1 MLGNGAS
8 SAAAKDD
15 DTIWRMLDEESDAEP
30 ETMPLKDGKSSD
42 GKGSKRKRQPTNPKW
57 REHKENSARHLT
69 KVEHEVA
76 TTWSAL
82 GGTASKMTTVIESL
96 IDTIRRRLEDSGGSS
111 EAFQSDLKALEDIHA
126 MNSGM
131 QEKLGLFEGVPTKK
145 YLEEEAGGEG
155 EGEGERGGKGEGE
168 GEKERTLALRL
179 DIARDHP
186 GWPDCD
192 DGDCGAKS
200 LYRSGPHIRCEQH
213 LTPTSRRRR
222 VRESA
227 KSKGKLPV
235 GKIGKAPESH
245 GGASS
250 L

>member
-1 MLGNGAS
+1 VGFKCS
-8 SAAAKDD
+8 
-15 DTIWRMLDEESDAEP
+15 IRP
-30 ETMPLKDGKSSD
+30 
-42 GKGSKRKRQPTNPKW
+42 KR
-57 REHKENSARHLT
+57 
-69 KVEHEVA
+69 HE
-76 TTWSAL
+76 
-82 GGTASKMTTVIESL
+82 
-96 IDTIRRRLEDSGGSS
+96 RR
-111 EAFQSDLKALEDIHA
+111 
-126 MNSGM
+126 
-131 QEKLGLFEGVPTKK
+131 LFEGVKTKK
-145 YLEEEAGGEG
+145 YLEEEQVEG
-155 EGEGERGGKGEGE
+155 EGEGEREGKGK
-168 GEKERTLALRL
+168 KERRPALRL

-245 GGASS
+245 GGASYEDIPEEEEG
-250 L
+250 